1 MCVLKKV
8 CVGQYE
14 DVRHFRHDRR
24 PLFKL
29 KITEKD
35 EIQ

>member
-1 MCVLKKV
+1 MCVLKKM
-8 CVGQYE
+8 CVGQH
-14 DVRHFRHDRR
+14 DDIRHFRR